1 VDQYIHVIGS
11 RASKQVGRQAVSSKS
26 EPCMIFT
33 QNMSSANPMFVC
45 GPELLRAM
53 GDEHAEGLESR
64 C

>member
-1 VDQYIHVIGS
+1 
-11 RASKQVGRQAVSSKS
+11 
-26 EPCMIFT
+26 MIFT

-53 GDEHAEGLESR
+53 SDEHAEGLESR